1 MDSDD
6 GINKDNSILAENPKG
21 DMMIIN
27 VDLILRDGAYF
38 SKESKGWS
46 GYRGD
51 GRELARLLFSF
62 AADARYDGR
71 RDEAVN
77 VNQGS
82 SAVKKEK
89 IKGSSSSDR
98 ASQKIV
104 S

>member
-1 MDSDD
+1 MGSDD
-6 GINKDNSILAENPKG
+6 GINGDNSILAENPKG

-27 VDLILRDGAYF
+27 VDLIRRDGAYS
-38 SKESKGWS
+38 SKESKGWL
-46 GYRGD
+46 GRGGD
-51 GRELARLLFSF
+51 GREPARLLFSF

-77 VNQGS
+77 QGG

-89 IKGSSSSDR
+89 IKGSSDR